1 MAIRIDLTVDP
12 ARGPGYGLLKIIG
25 LPPEAGALDIW
36 VERNQGA
43 ETFLGTGGQWTTQP
57 VRHAMGAASSEGPA
71 RLLRLGPDIVDPIAT
86 LPPNCLVLM
95 GVEAEGVK
103 EQGRVTVRGLLA
115 SSAAGERVESG
126 VRTVRQADPDPVVVV
141 DPESD
146 PEPMPPLRAEPLDQQ
161 PPFIPLTPIVGDPTD
176 LVDRP
181 RRTSPGVVIL
191 GVVLVLILV
200 AGGWYFSGLPP
211 FGKGVEAPAAPV
223 AAAPEPAAPVAVNG
237 PIDSREALSRYLATN
252 PTAEAATAKAGELA
266 SQGHLDFAMLAHQ
279 YAARLGSTESAV
291 ALGHMYDPDT
301 WSKSISPMDKPD
313 AETAAYWYE
322 PAAKAGNVEAERRLG
337 KILLGMQGQQ
347 DKAKEWLGKA
357 AAAGDAEAKTLL
369 EQAK

>member
-25 LPPEAGALDIW
+25 LPPETGALDFW

-43 ETFLGTGGQWTTQP
+43 ETFLGTGGQWTTQT
-57 VRHAMGAASSEGPA
+57 VLHSVGAPSDEGGGKV
-71 RLLRLGPDIVDPIAT
+71 LRLGPEIVDPIAT

-95 GVEAEGVK
+95 GVEAAGVK

-115 SSAAGERVESG
+115 SSAAGARVESG
-126 VRTVRQADPDPVVVV
+126 VRTVRQSEPDPVVV
-141 DPESD
+141 DPEPD
-146 PEPMPPLRAEPLDQQ
+146 PEPMRPLRAEPLDQQ
-161 PPFIPLTPIVGDPTD
+161 PPFVPLTPIVSDPTD

-191 GVVLVLILV
+191 GTVLVLILV
-200 AGGWYFSGLPP
+200 AGGWYFAGLPP
-211 FGKGVEAPAAPV
+211 FGKGAEAPATPV
-223 AAAPEPAAPVAVNG
+223 ATAPEPAAPVAVNG
-237 PIDSREALSRYLATN
+237 PIDSREALSRYIATN
-252 PTAEAATAKAGELA
+252 PSAEAATAKAVELGG
-266 SQGHLDFAMLAHQ
+266 QGHLDFAMLVHQ
-279 YAARLGSTESAV
+279 YAARLGSADSAI

-301 WSKSISPMDKPD
+301 WSKSTSPMDKPD

-337 KILLGMQGQQ
+337 KILLGLPGQQ

-357 AAAGDAEAKTLL
+357 ATAGDAEAKTLL